1 MGHQISARNVD
12 NMRLL
17 AFSDLHDEEVT
28 LEKIKEFY
36 LSAKFDY
43 VLIAGDTTSHS
54 VSFVEEVVWLFSNC
68 FIIPGN
74 NEDTR
79 VIEYLKNKEPY
90 IHEKKVT
97 VGDYTIVGFGL
108 SNMTPFNTPG
118 ELSEE
123 EIYERIKQL
132 PINNKTILLCHCPPF
147 GHFDTVRDKKT
158 GSTSLLRIIHEKEP
172 LVFLCGHIHELEG
185 VARIGKTTVIKI
197 PAAMNG
203 KVAVVAIEDKDI
215 KVDFVTV

>member
-1 MGHQISARNVD
+1 MVY
-12 NMRLL
+12 
-17 AFSDLHDEEVT
+17 FSCRIYSSFL
-28 LEKIKEFY
+28 IKPDPSY
-36 LSAKFDY
+36 SY
-43 VLIAGDTTSHS
+43 
-54 VSFVEEVVWLFSNC
+54 LFSSS
-68 FIIPGN
+68 FPLIF
-74 NEDTR
+74 TLT
-79 VIEYLKNKEPY
+79 EYLKNKEQY
-90 IHEKKVT
+90 VHEKRVT
-97 VGDYTIVGFGL
+97 IGDYNIVGFGL

-118 ELSEE
+118 ELAEE
-123 EIYERIKQL
+123 EIYERIKDL
-132 PINNKTILLCHCPPF
+132 PIDQKTILVCHCPPC
-147 GHFDTVRDKKT
+147 GYFDSVRGKKT